1 MCLLHLATDH
11 LPSHP
16 TRQVSIYSISPV
28 TFPQGVNL
36 FLGLAVCESAR
47 SGPRQHA
54 SSPPS
59 AAGDPASREGCTARR
74 WSPEAEFCLSRAPRK
89 ESQRALHGHSGG
101 SRGEA
106 RSVCG
111 RATSGR
117 CQPCRGGPEAERK
130 DAGQVWEILEE
141 ARERAAPI
149 PGLGQWAVIPWDLGP
164 HSAQG

>member
-1 MCLLHLATDH
+1 MCLLCLATDH

-28 TFPQGVNL
+28 TVLQGVNL
-36 FLGLAVCESAR
+36 FLGLTVCESSR

-54 SSPPS
+54 CSLPS
-59 AAGDPASREGCTARR
+59 AAGAPASRGGCTARG
-74 WSPEAEFCLSRAPRK
+74 WSPEAEFYLSHAPRK

-111 RATSGR
+111 RATPDR

-130 DAGQVWEILEE
+130 DAVQVWEILEE
-141 ARERAAPI
+141 A
-149 PGLGQWAVIPWDLGP
+149 
-164 HSAQG
+164 